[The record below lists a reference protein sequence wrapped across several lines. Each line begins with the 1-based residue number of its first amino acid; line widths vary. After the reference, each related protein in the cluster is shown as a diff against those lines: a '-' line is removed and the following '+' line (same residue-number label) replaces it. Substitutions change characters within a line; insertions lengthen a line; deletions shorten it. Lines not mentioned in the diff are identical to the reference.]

1 MTAIKFPSFIDD
13 QFAPR
18 STIKLKRE
26 LQFSSYKISQVVSLQ
41 QLKQIGHEFK
51 NCLKENYGDENLTGG
66 FSSFL
71 SLDMMKNHPET
82 LFLS

>member
-1 MTAIKFPSFIDD
+1 MPGWSNNFVSKIRELIELDCNQEFPSFIDD

-51 NCLKENYGDENLTGG
+51 KIA
-66 FSSFL
+66 
-71 SLDMMKNHPET
+71 
-82 LFLS
+82 